1 MSNKNLGTIEKLMD
15 GFNPYRDRIEESRG
29 LVKKW
34 EPTGLLE
41 GLEDEQKSSKSEDKG
56 SKEKEK
62 IFLKSYPSKLNYKK
76 PSILFELAESFNKL

>member
-1 MSNKNLGTIEKLMD
+1 MANKNLGTIEKLMD

-41 GLEDEQKSSKSEDKG
+41 GLEDEQKTLGMSTLLENQARQLID
-56 SKEKEK
+56 
-62 IFLKSYPSKLNYKK
+62 
-76 PSILFELAESFNKL
+76 